1 MGSLSLPS
9 RFSLSIQSPLNHL
22 PPVAKSQWVS
32 LDQSPSLELSLDI
45 TLSRGTLF
53 LLTSSFP
60 GLHSPDQLST
70 HTPSC

>member
-45 TLSRGTLF
+45 PLSRGIYHA
-53 LLTSSFP
+53 LLANLIFP
-60 GLHSPDQLST
+60 RAAQPR
-70 HTPSC
+70 PA